1 MSEYVAEIAP
11 VHTGASVSVRGDSGL
26 AARKAGPVAWFA
38 TMLGFVLSPPRAGER
53 GMVTVE
59 FIFGVLIA
67 IAIVTIVV
75 SALGQKEL
83 AGFFMNVLKKLV
95 SLIFKGI

>member
-11 VHTGASVSVRGDSGL
+11 IDTGASVSGRGHDGL
-26 AARKAGPVAWFA
+26 TARKAGPIGWLT

-83 AGFFMNVLKKLV
+83 ATFFMNVLKKLV
-95 SLIFKGI
+95 GLIFKGI

>member
-1 MSEYVAEIAP
+1 MVEIAP
-11 VHTGASVSVRGDSGL
+11 VDTGASVSDQSNSKR
-26 AARKAGPVAWFA
+26 AARQAGPVAWFT
-38 TMLGFVLSPPRAGER
+38 TMLGFVLSPPRANER

-67 IAIVTIVV
+67 IAIVTVV
-75 SALGQKEL
+75 VTALGQKEL
-83 AGFFMNVLKKLV
+83 ATFFLGVLKKLV